1 MAKLIERTHQ
11 SKNCYCLKEAYIGG
25 GTDGR
30 EPGENHEK
38 FSLLFDFSPF
48 DDGWYCARA
57 NVSTSRKSRGRSK
70 LHGSQLHRSQ
80 SLCASTWGRQ
90 FWRHPGATQPG
101 YMWREQRAGEDWRN
115 NTWREQRTY
124 EDVRTNSWRQER
136 AKEDWQQRQKIE
148 KEKVPN
154 NATETGYLN
163 GCPTGAPTSTCQ
175 SNPAGSI
182 NASGA
187 TNAAGATELWRA
199 KL

>member
-1 MAKLIERTHQ
+1 MAVVPTGENRERTMRNFLFFLA
-11 SKNCYCLKEAYIGG
+11 SAPLTMIGIAHAQMYLPPVN
-25 GTDGR
+25 
-30 EPGENHEK
+30 PGAGP
-38 FSLLFDFSPF
+38 SYTTPSYTTPRVYAPPP
-48 DDGWYCARA
+48 GVATPGA
-57 NVSTSRKSRGRSK
+57 
-70 LHGSQLHRSQ
+70 
-80 SLCASTWGRQ
+80 A
-90 FWRHPGATQPG
+90 PGATQPG

-187 TNAAGATELWRA
+187 TNAAGVTSSGAPSSAAPSLVGRGY
-199 KL
+199 